1 MAINY
6 LNTAGVSNPPGGI
19 RLRELPRPSAFG
31 KIAISAEWVAPRYT
45 GNTSL
50 LGYKVHIITEN
61 RTFFPNDSSLQ
72 TFVSSFGVILVMVVN
87 VHDSLAGDISDGTSI
102 FNRLNSTCLYE
113 GR

>member
-19 RLRELPRPSAFG
+19 RLRELPLPSAFVRT
-31 KIAISAEWVAPRYT
+31 AISAEWVAPRYT

-61 RTFFPNDSSLQ
+61 RTFFPHDSSLH
-72 TFVSSFGVILVMVVN
+72 TLVFPFGAITMDVN
-87 VHDSLAGDISDGTSI
+87 VHDSLAGDISDDARI
-102 FNRLNSTCLYE
+102 IDRLNSTCLYE